1 LQKTQSAFLYL
12 KGGDNLIC
20 PYNNKSETSV
30 QSWVENSDSEDE
42 NKKVGSTVTTTTYTQ
57 TECQGEKCGA
67 YYNGRCHYKD

>member
-1 LQKTQSAFLYL
+1 M
-12 KGGDNLIC
+12 
-20 PYNNKSETSV
+20 